1 MKTKAASRSILFTA
15 LSCFLFIYMKS
26 SAQEYWQPTKSFQT
40 GRSPGVKVKLIS
52 ENGATKTYAIV
63 FAPGDE
69 IMSGLNEFAV
79 KYNVK
84 SAHFTGIGDVETAKV
99 GWFDKTKK
107 MFKINALNEQCE
119 ITSMIGD
126 IALYDGK
133 PVVHAHVNL
142 ATSDGIVHGGHLLE
156 GFVTPTLEIM
166 MTVEPVPLYKKLSP
180 VFGGPLIDPDVK

>member
-1 MKTKAASRSILFTA
+1 MKTNKPTKSTLLIA
-15 LSCFLFIYMKS
+15 LLCFLFISTKA
-26 SAQEYWQPTKSFQT
+26 SAQEYWQPTKAFQT

-52 ENGATKTYAIV
+52 ENGATKTYAMV

-69 IMSGLNEFAV
+69 IMSGLNEFAI

-84 SAHFTGIGDVETAKV
+84 SAHFTAIGDVQTAKV
-99 GWFDKTKK
+99 GWYDKSKK
-107 MFKINALNEQCE
+107 MFKVNAINEQCE

-133 PVVHAHVNL
+133 PVVHAHINL

-156 GFVTPTLEIM
+156 GFVTPTLEVM
-166 MTVEPVPLYKKLSP
+166 MTVEPEPLYKKFNP
-180 VFGGPLIDPDVK
+180 EFGGVLIDPDIK

>member
-1 MKTKAASRSILFTA
+1 MKTKAILKSMLIMA
-15 LSCFLFIYMKS
+15 LSCFVFICTKA
-26 SAQEYWQPTKSFQT
+26 SAQEYWPPAKAFQT

-52 ENGATKTYAIV
+52 ENGATKTYVMV

-69 IMSGLNEFAV
+69 IMSGLIEFAV
-79 KYNVK
+79 KYGIK
-84 SAHFTGIGDVETAKV
+84 SAHFTGIGDVKAAKV

-107 MFKINALNEQCE
+107 LFKVNALNEQCE
-119 ITSMIGD
+119 ITSIIGD
-126 IALYDGK
+126 IALYNGK

-166 MTVEPVPLYKKLSP
+166 MTVEPVPLYKKLNP
-180 VFGGPLIDPDVK
+180 DFGGALIDPSIK